1 MSYTGPE
8 DDKHP
13 ERSAD
18 REVSPLRRFG
28 PAGVVLALTIV
39 FIAQNTDSIDFEF
52 LWFDFDASIP
62 IVLVIFLGLG
72 ALLVKAIEW
81 RRRRRKEQD

>member
-1 MSYTGPE
+1 
-8 DDKHP
+8 
-13 ERSAD
+13 
-18 REVSPLRRFG
+18 
-28 PAGVVLALTIV
+28 VLALTIV

-72 ALLVKAIEW
+72 ALLVKAVEW